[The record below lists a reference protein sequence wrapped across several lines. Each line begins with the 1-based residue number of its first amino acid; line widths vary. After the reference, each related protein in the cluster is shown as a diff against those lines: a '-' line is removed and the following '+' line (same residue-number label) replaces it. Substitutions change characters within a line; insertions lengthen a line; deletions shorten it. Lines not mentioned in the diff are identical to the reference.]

1 MFGLGKWE
9 TVRDT
14 GIHRYQVH
22 SRTGKRRIIH
32 VSDSGYQ
39 PRDEQWIET
48 GVWHKPIPPG
58 TPTKLIEDAVVI
70 YRLTQ
75 PPRGTKIE
83 VGDSTIISTHG
94 GSTGFGTGC

>member
-1 MFGLGKWE
+1 MFGFGHWN

-22 SRTGKRRIIH
+22 SRTGKRRIIQ

-39 PRDEQWIET
+39 PRDEQWIVT
-48 GVWHKPIPPG
+48 GEWYVPVPPK
-58 TPTKLIEDAVVI
+58 TPQDLLDDAVVI

-94 GSTGFGTGC
+94 GTSGNGTGC